1 MISGHE
7 VSRRTGW
14 VGAPGICVSPADA
27 ITGPDPLPRSSG
39 NAFQGLGD
47 RYGSGTAGP
56 IYHVRC
62 RERLR
67 TNPRTPRH
75 ITVKRRST
83 RYSARMPAGLP
94 RIFAES
100 YARKNGRVVA
110 FVVLLFWLSQYAV
123 VTALDHL
130 SANVGI
136 VFLPRILISSSG
148 FVISLMLAQMWF
160 CLSILSLAGRSLTMI
175 VLAAAGAAAQT
186 YINFTIFR
194 LVAPEMGTTFTTI
207 DFFRYVL
214 HWFWIFGAM
223 AGAVLAIDFGRAL
236 ADHERRIAVLGR
248 AATQA
253 HLRALRYQLN
263 PHFMFNTLNS
273 IAALVERNDANAAGA
288 MVQDL
293 SDFLRVTLSMDPEE
307 DITLARELELQS
319 LYLAIETQRFP
330 DRLAVMADVTAE
342 AASAMVPS
350 LIIQP
355 LAENVV
361 RHAVAQTMRRITM
374 KVTGRRLGDNLQIV
388 VANSA
393 PDGASRGVGTQVG
406 LANVAQRLDAR
417 FGSSASITTTTQ
429 SDGGFTVTVTLPLLV
444 AS

>member
-1 MISGHE
+1 M
-7 VSRRTGW
+7 
-14 VGAPGICVSPADA
+14 
-27 ITGPDPLPRSSG
+27 
-39 NAFQGLGD
+39 
-47 RYGSGTAGP
+47 
-56 IYHVRC
+56 
-62 RERLR
+62 
-67 TNPRTPRH
+67 
-75 ITVKRRST
+75 TVKQSST
-83 RYSARMPAGLP
+83 GYTARMPVTAP
-94 RIFAES
+94 RIFADAH
-100 YARKNGRVVA
+100 ARRNGRVVA
-110 FVVLLFWLSQYAV
+110 LVVLLFWLSQYVV
-123 VTALDHL
+123 VTVLDHF
-130 SANVGI
+130 AADADI

-148 FVISLMLAQMWF
+148 FAISLMLAQLWF
-160 CLSILSLAGRSLTMI
+160 RLAGLSLALRSTIMI
-175 VLAAAGAAAQT
+175 VLTTAGAAAQT
-186 YINFTIFR
+186 CINFAIFR
-194 LVAPEMGTTFTTI
+194 SVAPEMGTTFTAI

-223 AGAVLAIDFGRAL
+223 VGAVLAIDYGRAL
-236 ADHERRIAVLGR
+236 VDHERRIAVLGR

-330 DRLAVMADVTAE
+330 DRLAVMTDVTAE

-374 KVTGRRLGDNLQIV
+374 KVTGRRLGDYLQIV

-417 FGSSASITTTTQ
+417 FGSSASIATTTQ

-444 AS
+444 AP